1 MRVDSSKY
9 TGDIKYLPVSTVRW
23 YWQLQLDSINVEGK
37 VAVTPQNNYTKE
49 AVIDTGST
57 LIAGPKADVEK
68 FWSTWVLLTASH
80 DLRMHWKLTALS
92 SSRLLV
98 LFGPLR
104 LYSVEGATYDAAG
117 GYWAYPCASQLNAS
131 FSFTGLDRPLQ
142 ISDDDLNFG
151 QVNALSDK
159 CVGAIIEGNTSGY
172 WILGLAFLKNYYT
185 VSPFFL
191 RALSSLHFRSRLH
204 YFISAL

>member
-68 FWSTWVLLTASH
+68 FWST
-80 DLRMHWKLTALS
+80 
-92 SSRLLV
+92 
-98 LFGPLR
+98 
-104 LYSVEGATYDAAG
+104 
-117 GYWAYPCASQLNAS
+117 
-131 FSFTGLDRPLQ
+131 
-142 ISDDDLNFG
+142 
-151 QVNALSDK
+151 
-159 CVGAIIEGNTSGY
+159 
-172 WILGLAFLKNYYT
+172 
-185 VSPFFL
+185 
-191 RALSSLHFRSRLH
+191 
-204 YFISAL
+204 